1 MSLRTFL
8 GGNKTCG
15 IIENFLL
22 SIKPISKSLQMITP
36 QDFLLAS
43 KICQKIFHNFFN
55 SCRKSKTDR
64 DLFKYLKCYLNLLRL
79 TRFAHFLIK
88 SVRSCLQKEVTL
100 NKTNFYSVVPEI
112 NVSLNI
118 FISTSNCH
126 FHHSCLES
134 GD

>member
-1 MSLRTFL
+1 MCVEAIDSIVFSKGSDSSSDWQIISGSMIANNEGWARISMSLRTFWW
-8 GGNKTCG
+8 KETCG
-15 IIENFLL
+15 IIENFVL

-88 SVRSCLQKEVTL
+88 SVRSCL
-100 NKTNFYSVVPEI
+100 
-112 NVSLNI
+112 
-118 FISTSNCH
+118 
-126 FHHSCLES
+126 
-134 GD
+134 